1 MKATMKGE
9 AMEADQCRKN
19 YLDVGK
25 IQRRRDGLMNSH
37 VHMNALYYQAISMF

>member
-1 MKATMKGE
+1 MKATMKRRNDGSRS
-9 AMEADQCRKN
+9 MSQN

-25 IQRRRDGLMNSH
+25 IQKRDGLMNSH